1 MDNYLIRQRMKEK
14 RESLSAAEHQKLSF
28 IISNTILHSL
38 DYKTANTI
46 GIYASKANEVDTYK
60 IISKAL
66 EDGKTVCL
74 PKVVGK
80 DLLFYQ
86 IMSMGDLSEGHFHVL
101 EPTTKTIIKDI
112 NCMYI
117 PLLAFNKQNYRIG
130 YGKGYYDRYLMNVR
144 TRKIGLAFS
153 FQFHSAIEVH
163 SLDIPMD
170 EIITELSVHKLKL
183 TNR

>member
-46 GIYASKANEVDTYK
+46 GIYASIANEVDTYE
-60 IISKAL
+60 IIRKAL

-80 DLLFYQ
+80 NLLFYQ
-86 IMSMGDLSEGHFHVL
+86 ITSMRDLSEGHFRVL
-101 EPTTKTIIKDI
+101 EPTTEKIINDI

-153 FQFHSAIEVH
+153 FQFHPAIEVH

-170 EIITELSVHKLKL
+170 QIITELGVNKIEK
-183 TNR
+183 N